1 MTRRAAGTLAG
12 GTCARGCLRLRRDI
26 TLLLQLLERRAVV
39 VLRQQGEQARRRL
52 QGEPPQRPLRQR
64 HREA

>member
-12 GTCARGCLRLRRDI
+12 GTCARGCLRLRRDV

-39 VLRQQGEQARRRL
+39 MLRQPGGQRQCGLQGEQA
-52 QGEPPQRPLRQR
+52 Q
-64 HREA
+64 

>member
-12 GTCARGCLRLRRDI
+12 GTCAQGCLRLRRV

-52 QGEPPQRPLRQR
+52 QGKPPQRPLRQR
-64 HREA
+64 HRQAR